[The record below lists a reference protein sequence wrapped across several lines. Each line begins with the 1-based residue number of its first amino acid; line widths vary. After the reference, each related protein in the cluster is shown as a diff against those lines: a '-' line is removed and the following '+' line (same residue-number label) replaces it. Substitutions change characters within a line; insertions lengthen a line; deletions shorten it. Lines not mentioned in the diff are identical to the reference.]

1 MRHFR
6 NWIRNEDETR
16 TLYLEGVEGLF
27 GISAGGSDTSL
38 PFLADSTATTVAH
51 LREDCN
57 RLLDALRT
65 TKESTITRQMEM
77 WNGRLSSVLAKTV
90 TRRWPTRARAASRQ
104 RRAKPSCRPC
114 TRLWRHPLPA
124 ADPRNSAA
132 TWS

>member
-1 MRHFR
+1 MRHFW

-16 TLYLEGVEGLF
+16 TLYLEGAAGLF

-65 TKESTITRQMEM
+65 TKESITITRQMEM
-77 WNGRLSSVLAKTV
+77 WNGRPSSAPMTTA
-90 TRRWPTRARAASRQ
+90 TRRWPTRARTASRL
-104 RRAKPSCRPC
+104 RRAKPSCKACIRRLSPRPA
-114 TRLWRHPLPA
+114 RNHHPA
-124 ADPRNSAA
+124 AAWP
-132 TWS
+132 